1 MNGSGSFNL
10 SGHLLMSLGVSVV
23 LGGGRG
29 TIRKISSAA
38 PLQAPLLRSQR
49 GLAAFW
55 GPLSQRLR
63 TRVDYPVAGT
73 LTAASCILS
82 FIDRH
87 GEAQKGQMLAPKLL
101 KAGSC
106 GTESVPRAE

>member
-63 TRVDYPVAGT
+63 TRVRLPNCWYSDSSFLHTLIHRQTRGGSEGTNAYP
-73 LTAASCILS
+73 
-82 FIDRH
+82 
-87 GEAQKGQMLAPKLL
+87 
-101 KAGSC
+101 KALEGWEPWHRVC
-106 GTESVPRAE
+106 A

>member
-63 TRVDYPVAGT
+63 TRVRLPNCWYSDSSFLHT
-73 LTAASCILS
+73 LIQRLPTWECIP
-82 FIDRH
+82 FKPPNPDNIEDTKKADRNL
-87 GEAQKGQMLAPKLL
+87 M
-101 KAGSC
+101 
-106 GTESVPRAE
+106 